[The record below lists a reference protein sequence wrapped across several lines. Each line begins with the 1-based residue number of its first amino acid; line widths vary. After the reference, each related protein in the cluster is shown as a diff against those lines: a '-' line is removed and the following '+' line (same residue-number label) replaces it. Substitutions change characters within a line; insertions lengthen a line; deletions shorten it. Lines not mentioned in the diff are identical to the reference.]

1 MAQAAG
7 SAILTCVETE
17 SGDGRLIL
25 AGTPIGNLD
34 DASPALRAA
43 LASADLIAAEDTRR
57 LHSLLGR
64 LELTTSAKVI
74 SYFDGNEASR
84 VDELLRAIA
93 DGSQVVVVSDAG
105 MPTVSDPGYRVVVA
119 AIAAGYPISVVPGP
133 SAVLVALALSGL
145 PSDRFCFE
153 GFLPRKGEQRR
164 RRLAELAT
172 ESRTMVFFE
181 APHRLSEFLEDARGA
196 FGDDRPAAVS
206 RELTKTYEETKRG
219 PLAELAAWAAGGV
232 RGEITVVVA
241 GTVAPELSVADAV
254 ELVGE
259 RIAAGEPLSAA
270 VAAVATETG
279 VARKALY
286 AAALAA
292 RKDAK

>member
-17 SGDGRLIL
+17 SGNGRLIL

-119 AIAAGYPISVVPGP
+119 AIVAGYPISVVPGP

-145 PSDRFCFE
+145 PTDRFCFE

-196 FGDDRPAAVS
+196 FGDNRPAAVS

-219 PLAELAAWAAGGV
+219 PLAELAAWAADGV

>member
-1 MAQAAG
+1 M
-7 SAILTCVETE
+7 ETE
-17 SGDGRLIL
+17 TGGGRLVL
-25 AGTPIGNLD
+25 AGTPIGNPD

-43 LASADLIAAEDTRR
+43 LTGADLIAAEDTRR
-57 LHSLLGR
+57 LQSLLAR
-64 LELTTSAKVI
+64 LGLTTSAKVI

-84 VDELLRAIA
+84 VDELIRALG
-93 DGSQVVVVSDAG
+93 DGRQVVVVSDAG

-119 AIAAGYPISVVPGP
+119 AIAAGHTITVVPGP
-133 SAVLVALALSGL
+133 SAVLVALAASGL
-145 PSDRFCFE
+145 PTDRFCFE

-172 ESRTMVFFE
+172 EPRTMVFFE
-181 APHRLSEFLEDARGA
+181 APHRISEFLDDARGA

-219 PLAELAAWAAGGV
+219 GLAELAAWAADGV
-232 RGEITVVVA
+232 RGEITVVIA
-241 GTVAPELSVADAV
+241 GAVQSELSVADAV

-259 RIAAGEPLSAA
+259 RIAGGEPFSAA
-270 VAAVATETG
+270 VASVAADTG

-292 RKDAK
+292 RKEKR

>member
-34 DASPALRAA
+34 NASPALRAA
-43 LASADLIAAEDTRR
+43 LAGADLIAAEDTRR

-64 LELTTSAKVI
+64 LELTTSARVI

-145 PSDRFCFE
+145 PTDRFCFE
-153 GFLPRKGEQRR
+153 GFVSRKAGERSR
-164 RRLAELAT
+164 ALAALAR
-172 ESRTMVFFE
+172 EERTMVFFE
-181 APHRLSEFLEDARGA
+181 APHRLADFLADARDA
-196 FGDDRPAAVS
+196 LGDDRPAAVS

-219 PLAELAAWAAGGV
+219 PLAQLAAWAAGGV

>member
-1 MAQAAG
+1 M
-7 SAILTCVETE
+7 ETE
-17 SGDGRLIL
+17 SGSGRLIL
-25 AGTPIGNLD
+25 AGTPIGNAE

-43 LASADLIAAEDTRR
+43 LTGADLIAAEDTRR

-64 LELTTSAKVI
+64 LELSTSAKVI

-84 VDELLRAIA
+84 VDEVLRVIA
-93 DGSQVVVVSDAG
+93 DGGRVVVVSDAG

-119 AIAAGYPISVVPGP
+119 AIASGYPISVVPGP

-145 PSDRFCFE
+145 PTDRFCFE

-172 ESRTMVFFE
+172 ELRTMVFFE

-196 FGDDRPAAVS
+196 FGDDRPAAIS
-206 RELTKTYEETKRG
+206 RELTKTYEETRRG
-219 PLAELAAWAAGGV
+219 GLAELAAWAADGV
-232 RGEITVVVA
+232 RGEITVVIA
-241 GTVAPELSVADAV
+241 GAVGLELSVADAV

-270 VAAVATETG
+270 VAAIATETG

-292 RKDAK
+292 RKETK

>member
-119 AIAAGYPISVVPGP
+119 AIVAGYPISVVPGP

>member
-17 SGDGRLIL
+17 SGNGRLIL

-145 PSDRFCFE
+145 PTDRFCFE

-196 FGDDRPAAVS
+196 FGDDSPAAVS

-219 PLAELAAWAAGGV
+219 PLAQLAAWAAGGV

>member
-17 SGDGRLIL
+17 SGNGRLIL

-119 AIAAGYPISVVPGP
+119 AIAAGYPISVVPGS

-145 PSDRFCFE
+145 PTDRFCFE

-196 FGDDRPAAVS
+196 FGDNRPAAVS

-219 PLAELAAWAAGGV
+219 PLAELAAWAADGV

-254 ELVGE
+254 ELVGD